1 MSWSLARLS
10 SCSSHGEFEGNGIH
24 GVALSPQIELVF
36 RRVGPCM
43 YNGVLSVFLK
53 ALLNP
58 SGLAGANSVLPV
70 TCIFGAYCT
79 ILTSSD
85 FYSDC
90 TNPLATITVYSS
102 GKNYA
107 AVIERLE
114 PYLES
119 SRPCPRHSW
128 PLTLSYWNWQQSL
141 RLTSEPVKLV

>member
-1 MSWSLARLS
+1 
-10 SCSSHGEFEGNGIH
+10 
-24 GVALSPQIELVF
+24 
-36 RRVGPCM
+36 M

-85 FYSDC
+85 FYSDS

-102 GKNYA
+102 GKNA

-119 SRPCPRHSW
+119 SRPLGILGH
-128 PLTLSYWNWQQSL
+128 
-141 RLTSEPVKLV
+141 